1 LGETTAGGASGG
13 AHSYE
18 AQSPR
23 PWPISAHDHTR
34 RYCRTQLLAPPK
46 QQAWPGL
53 LPPPARHSGIAC
65 CTHAARQ
72 ITLRPSALQ
81 VSRTHLRSQHSTA
94 LLPPSAD
101 GGLVGWWVRSCSHP
115 DPHGNLGNVH
125 RGTSSQPEVTPA
137 LLTPRPFHRHGLRAG
152 TRKPAQ
158 RIVAPGAGGLC
169 PVPEQAAR
177 P

>member
-1 LGETTAGGASGG
+1 MGDGRASGLGETTAGGASGG

-23 PWPISAHDHTR
+23 PWPISAHDHKR

-81 VSRTHLRSQHSTA
+81 VSRTHSRSQHSTA

-101 GGLVGWWVRSCSHP
+101 GGMVGEVMLASRS
-115 DPHGNLGNVH
+115 
-125 RGTSSQPEVTPA
+125 
-137 LLTPRPFHRHGLRAG
+137 PREPWEC
-152 TRKPAQ
+152 
-158 RIVAPGAGGLC
+158 APGHKFTARVDPSPSHTPSVPPSRPTRGHQETCAANRRAWGRR
-169 PVPEQAAR
+169 PVPGT
-177 P
+177 